1 MKPLI
6 KRVMN
11 YYSIL
16 SFAFR
21 KTDKVNIYV
30 YPKNGTE
37 KNNISKYNTVAI
49 HCNVS
54 ECIIQSFTAI
64 FTA

>member
-1 MKPLI
+1 MNPLI

-37 KNNISKYNTVAI
+37 KNNIPKYNTVAI
-49 HCNVS
+49 HCDVS